1 MAKEAQDKLFEA
13 LKAHIAQ
20 LEAERERDRDRASGD
35 SQAVLYRRL
44 EAAARVSEW
53 LSTRL
58 QQDQTL
64 PVPDWTLNAPAAF
77 L

>member
-13 LKAHIAQ
+13 LKAHMAQ
-20 LEAERERDRDRASGD
+20 LEAERDRASGPN
-35 SQAVLYRRL
+35 QAVLERRL
-44 EAAARVSEW
+44 DAAARVAEW

-58 QQDQTL
+58 EQDYTL
-64 PVPDWTLNAPAAF
+64 PRPDWTLNAPSAF

>member
-1 MAKEAQDKLFEA
+1 VAKEAQDKLFEA

-20 LEAERERDRDRASGD
+20 LEAERDRASGHN
-35 SQAVLYRRL
+35 QAVLDRRL

-58 QQDQTL
+58 EQDHTL